1 MHYVFITGG
10 VSSSLGKGLA
20 SAALASLLQLR
31 NFKVRIR
38 KLDPYLNVDPGTMNP
53 VEHGEVFVTRDGK
66 ETDLDLGYYERFL
79 DTSTT
84 EQNSTS
90 YGKLFQKLLDK
101 ERNGDYLGET
111 VQLILAVLLVIFV
124 LLQGSDNEG
133 LGLGGGGGLGGMMS
147 ARGSANL
154 LSRLTAIT
162 ATLFM
167 IMSVILTISASVS
180 SDKNILE
187 SLPDVNSS
195 ESDTNTSTEP
205 SIPENN

>member
-1 MHYVFITGG
+1 MT
-10 VSSSLGKGLA
+10 SL
-20 SAALASLLQLR
+20 
-31 NFKVRIR
+31 III
-38 KLDPYLNVDPGTMNP
+38 
-53 VEHGEVFVTRDGK
+53 
-66 ETDLDLGYYERFL
+66 
-79 DTSTT
+79 
-84 EQNSTS
+84 
-90 YGKLFQKLLDK
+90 
-101 ERNGDYLGET
+101 
-111 VQLILAVLLVIFV
+111 QLILAVLLVFFV

-147 ARGSANL
+147 SRGSANL

-187 SLPDVNSS
+187 SLPDVNSA
-195 ESDTNTSTEP
+195 ESDTKTSTEP

>member
-1 MHYVFITGG
+1 MT
-10 VSSSLGKGLA
+10 SL
-20 SAALASLLQLR
+20 
-31 NFKVRIR
+31 III
-38 KLDPYLNVDPGTMNP
+38 
-53 VEHGEVFVTRDGK
+53 
-66 ETDLDLGYYERFL
+66 
-79 DTSTT
+79 
-84 EQNSTS
+84 
-90 YGKLFQKLLDK
+90 
-101 ERNGDYLGET
+101 
-111 VQLILAVLLVIFV
+111 QLILAVLLVIFV

-167 IMSVILTISASVS
+167 IMSVILTISASVG

-187 SLPDVNSS
+187 SLPDVNTT
-195 ESDTNTSTEP
+195 ESGTNTSTEP

>member
-1 MHYVFITGG
+1 MT
-10 VSSSLGKGLA
+10 SL
-20 SAALASLLQLR
+20 
-31 NFKVRIR
+31 III
-38 KLDPYLNVDPGTMNP
+38 
-53 VEHGEVFVTRDGK
+53 
-66 ETDLDLGYYERFL
+66 
-79 DTSTT
+79 
-84 EQNSTS
+84 
-90 YGKLFQKLLDK
+90 
-101 ERNGDYLGET
+101 
-111 VQLILAVLLVIFV
+111 QLILAVLLVFFV

-167 IMSVILTISASVS
+167 IMSVILTISASVG

-187 SLPDVNSS
+187 SLPDVNTTESS
-195 ESDTNTSTEP
+195 TNNTSTEP